1 MTDARSETPEIF
13 PRTVAVIGLGLIGG
27 SLALRFRAAGARV
40 LGTDVDPTAIAVAR
54 RRGAIDESGDAPGI
68 VTTADLV
75 IVATPLEQIVRV
87 GVAVARHMRTGAI
100 LTDVGSVKAPI
111 VSAITAALPAG
122 VTFVGGH
129 PMAGTEGSGM
139 LAADGALLEGRPF
152 LLTPTAR
159 TAPDAVA
166 ALQEGI
172 RRIGMRPV
180 ILDPVQHDELVAQV
194 SHLPYLLSLALQRA
208 TADDARAIA
217 GPGFEDMTRVARSPG
232 AMWAAICR
240 DNRDAIVRAL
250 ARYEREL
257 GRMRTGLEAGAIHE
271 VLTR

>member
-1 MTDARSETPEIF
+1 MTDARSGTPEMF

-27 SLALRFRAAGARV
+27 SLALRFRTAGARV
-40 LGTDVDPTAIAVAR
+40 LGTDIDPEAMAVAR
-54 RRGAIDESGDAPGI
+54 RRGAIDDGGDDLSIAA
-68 VTTADLV
+68 TADLV
-75 IVATPLEQIVRV
+75 VVATPLEQIVRV
-87 GVAVARHMRTGAI
+87 GLAVARHMRTGAI

-111 VSAITAALPAG
+111 VSAISTAPRTG
-122 VTFVGGH
+122 VSFVGGH

-159 TAPDAVA
+159 TARDAVA
-166 ALQEGI
+166 TLQEGI

-250 ARYEREL
+250 TRYEREL
-257 GRMRTGLEAGAIHE
+257 GRMRAGLEAGAIHE